1 MKKTYLIVT
10 VLVTM
15 ILFTFNSCKKDA
27 TDQEPQMDGTAPTL
41 TLNGS
46 STVTIDL
53 GTVYADLG
61 ATANDAKDGA
71 ITPTVSGSVDVNK
84 VGTYT
89 INYRAVDSDGN
100 QSTASRT
107 VKVKADKLS
116 ASYTVTE
123 TYEDATTYSYTQ
135 FVMTSNDY
143 NKLVFQ
149 SFGDMM
155 GGSVTATVTQTG
167 FTCSEKTWVY
177 QASSTCPFYIYRV
190 YNITGT
196 YEKNGLNYNI
206 KTISYKID
214 ATPQA
219 GGTTTTS
226 NVSQLYSRQ

>member
-1 MKKTYLIVT
+1 MKKTYLMVT

-15 ILFTFNSCKKDA
+15 ILFTFNSCKKEA
-27 TDQEPQMDGTAPTL
+27 TDEEPQTVGSAPTL
-41 TLNGS
+41 TLVGS
-46 STVTIDL
+46 STVVIDL
-53 GTVYADLG
+53 GTAYADSG
-61 ATANDAKDGA
+61 ATANDATDGA

-89 INYRAVDSDGN
+89 VTYKAVDSDGN

-107 VKVKADKLS
+107 VKVKANKLA
-116 ASYTVTE
+116 ASYTVIE

-135 FVMTSNDY
+135 IVMTSDEY

-177 QASSTCPFYIYRV
+177 QASSTCPFYIYRI
-190 YNITGT
+190 YNISGT

-214 ATPQA
+214 STPQA
-219 GGTTTTS
+219 GGATTTS
-226 NVSQLYSRQ
+226 TVSQVYTRQ